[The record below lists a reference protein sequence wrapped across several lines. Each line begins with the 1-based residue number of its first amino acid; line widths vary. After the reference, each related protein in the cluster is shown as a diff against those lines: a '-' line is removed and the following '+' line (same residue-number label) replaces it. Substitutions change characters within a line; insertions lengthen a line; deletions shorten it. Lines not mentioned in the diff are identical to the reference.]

1 MDLDR
6 RNPVDVGF
14 DRDAIEEAWVLLVRG
29 ANAHQ
34 YGGAVALIVRSG
46 HIVLHR
52 ATGWAVREPR
62 DQLSPMGA
70 DAIFDLASLT
80 KVVATTPSILRLV
93 ASGTI
98 SLDGPVGEILPE
110 FGTEGAKREVTI
122 RRLMTHSAGL
132 SAWRP
137 VFLKGSGTDAYLA
150 DFAATQPEHAP
161 GGQVIYSD
169 PGFITLGEVVRRVT
183 GDPVS
188 VYARRE
194 IFEPLGMVDTMFT
207 PPKVLRSR
215 IAATELGNSFEAG
228 KEPPG
233 APLGTG
239 WRLGLI
245 HGEVHDGNAWYGF
258 GGVAGHAGLFGTAI
272 DLARYGQA
280 WLNGG
285 ILGGTRILP
294 GKIVAEARTNQIA
307 IEGESERRGLGW
319 RLVPEPGTPEDTP
332 DSGRGLSQNAF
343 GHTGFTGTSLWIDP
357 DRDLVIVL
365 LTNRVHPTVTTDYL
379 ETRAA
384 FTAAVAAAI
393 TDA

>member
-14 DRDAIEEAWVLLVRG
+14 DRDAIEQAWVSLVRG

-34 YGGAVALIVRSG
+34 YGGAVALIVRAG

-62 DQLSPMGA
+62 DQRSPMGA

-93 ASGTI
+93 ASGAI

-110 FGTEGAKREVTI
+110 FGVEDAKREVTI

-137 VFLKGSGTDAYLA
+137 VFTNATGAAAYLA
-150 DFAATQPEHAP
+150 DFAATQPEHTP
-161 GGQVIYSD
+161 GGQVVYSD

-194 IFEPLGMVDTMFT
+194 IFAPLGMADTMFA
-207 PPKVLRSR
+207 PPKALRSR
-215 IAATELGNSFEAG
+215 IAATEIGNAFEAG
-228 KEPPG
+228 KEPAG
-233 APLGTG
+233 APVGTG
-239 WRLGLI
+239 WRQGLI
-245 HGEVHDGNAWYGF
+245 RGEVHDGNAWYGF

-272 DLARYGQA
+272 DLARYGQC

-285 ILGGTRILP
+285 ILGETRILP
-294 GKIVAEARTNQIA
+294 EEIVAEARTNQIA
-307 IEGESERRGLGW
+307 IEGETERRGLGW
-319 RLVPEPGTPEDTP
+319 RLAPEPGTPEEIP
-332 DSGRGLSQNAF
+332 DSGRGLSRNAF

-357 DRDLVIVL
+357 DLDLVIVI

-393 TDA
+393 TDG